1 MKKGQRNK
9 HRASHKVSSLPAAQ
23 NRHCTDQREEETN
36 RLRASSSEVAS
47 VEAPKA
53 GYQKPLSHGHFK
65 GDWLA
70 VRAQT
75 RGLWEVGKTQILHR
89 ETAKVAF
96 RLHTLKQL

>member
-1 MKKGQRNK
+1 MKKGKKKHTKKNK
-9 HRASHKVSSLPAAQ
+9 CSYCASHKLFSLPAAQ
-23 NRHCTDQREEETN
+23 NRHCTDQREETTN
-36 RLRASSSEVAS
+36 RLGASSEVTS
-47 VEAPKA
+47 FEAPKA

-96 RLHTLKQL
+96 